1 MIDVATLNFIRRWVL
16 REQMS
21 IREISRRT
29 GLARNTVKKYLRSD
43 ETEPTYVE
51 RISPT
56 KLAYAEKLATWLGIE
71 ATRSRKQR
79 CYLKRIKTGLL
90 FLMLSERNVDATGR
104 LELQRDR
111 RQPLQTSRPTVRG
124 LLHADCRQSILTG
137 EWPRLPIPDIG
148 GGLEGRV
155 AVGRKPPTNRTRRE
169 MPADARR
176 RRRTDTW
183 PSARKPGVR
192 LVDRGEDY
200 LTVESLADHSENER

>member
-1 MIDVATLNFIRRWVL
+1 MPYPASFRGMRNLRLIDVATLNFIRRWVL

-104 LELQRDR
+104 SELQGDR
-111 RQPLQTSRPTVRG
+111 RQPLQTRCSNVVQGHVCAHNLSPMLLGRNLAYRLRVSNSR
-124 LLHADCRQSILTG
+124 
-137 EWPRLPIPDIG
+137 
-148 GGLEGRV
+148 
-155 AVGRKPPTNRTRRE
+155 
-169 MPADARR
+169 
-176 RRRTDTW
+176 
-183 PSARKPGVR
+183 
-192 LVDRGEDY
+192 
-200 LTVESLADHSENER
+200 

>member
-1 MIDVATLNFIRRWVL
+1 MPYPASFRGMRNLRLIDVATLNFIRRWVL

-111 RQPLQTSRPTVRG
+111 RQPLHFR
-124 LLHADCRQSILTG
+124 LLKQR
-137 EWPRLPIPDIG
+137 RLPTPIFHYR
-148 GGLEGRV
+148 LTL
-155 AVGRKPPTNRTRRE
+155 AVVHHSLHSCWK
-169 MPADARR
+169 
-176 RRRTDTW
+176 
-183 PSARKPGVR
+183 
-192 LVDRGEDY
+192 
-200 LTVESLADHSENER
+200 VESRLHILRNG

>member
-1 MIDVATLNFIRRWVL
+1 MRNLRLIDVATLNFIRRWVL

-111 RQPLQTSRPTVRG
+111 RQPLHTRPSRSR
-124 LLHADCRQSILTG
+124 CRLQAGSSL
-137 EWPRLPIPDIG
+137 
-148 GGLEGRV
+148 
-155 AVGRKPPTNRTRRE
+155 
-169 MPADARR
+169 
-176 RRRTDTW
+176 
-183 PSARKPGVR
+183 SA
-192 LVDRGEDY
+192 
-200 LTVESLADHSENER
+200 TFA